1 MLNAQQRAAL
11 SEADRDFVRDAMALL
26 QENWAAKS
34 WLSNDNSY
42 RKDPIGEIRRN
53 KESGQNF
60 SHLSEYIAASV
71 IVHCFDGWSYLGR
84 ALEAEMTGA
93 PDIARHLGYY
103 AELRAAMSL
112 LASEGIGVFNKI
124 HIVVTNEKCMQVKHD
139 GSSHTFTWE
148 ALEDWAK
155 SRKSTNA
162 VLRVV
167 KPGGIPL
174 EDWFGQFSA
183 SADFVATDWLR
194 QWGLD
199 LSRLAYDRAAR
210 NFVSYRPTS
219 FTSSGPKT
227 INETMDSILRFWRIC
242 DPEATGGFPVLDR
255 HLLRISLELIF
266 KGTYKQH
273 PKKVAKYRK
282 TITRMLDGLNPIGET
297 QDWWERFLNY
307 KIEPNPL
314 EIVTDA
320 GGKKESSHPHHSKQV
335 LARAALLLRVA
346 TGSAEGLLT
355 EAEPGLRSK
364 LSFWLDDVSVR
375 RYLWSKSN
383 PPSSFQDLW
392 LDVKESLDIVR
403 QWMDEARQ
411 SECYYDFWDAHA
423 TEASVLSAA
432 ERAFLW
438 GVRL

>member
-1 MLNAQQRAAL
+1 
-11 SEADRDFVRDAMALL
+11 MASL
-26 QENWAAKS
+26 QENWAAKR

-42 RKDPIGEIRRN
+42 RKDPIGEIKRK
-53 KESGQNF
+53 KESEQNS

-84 ALEAEMTGA
+84 ALEAEMTGV

-112 LASEGIGVFNKI
+112 LASEGIGVFNNI
-124 HIVVTNEKCMQVKHD
+124 HIIATNEKCIPVESKKSPHV
-139 GSSHTFTWE
+139 FTWE
-148 ALEDWAK
+148 ALEDWAE
-155 SRKSTNA
+155 SQKSTNA
-162 VLRVV
+162 VLRIV

-174 EDWFGQFSA
+174 EDWFRQISG

-199 LSRLAYDRAAR
+199 LSRLADDRSAR

-219 FTSSGPKT
+219 FTSSGPKP
-227 INETMDSILRFWRIC
+227 ISETMDSILRFWRIC

-273 PKKVAKYRK
+273 PKKVAGYSKAIR
-282 TITRMLDGLNPIGET
+282 RMLDGLNPMGKL
-297 QDWWERFLNY
+297 DWWERFLNY
-307 KIEPNPL
+307 KIEANSL

-320 GGKKESSHPHHSKQV
+320 RGKEESSHPHHSKQV

-346 TGSAEGLLT
+346 TGSAEDLLT

-364 LSFWLDDVSVR
+364 LSFWLDDISVR
-375 RYLWSKSN
+375 RCLWSKSN
-383 PPSSFQDLW
+383 PPSSLQDLW
-392 LDVKESLDIVR
+392 LDVEESLDIVQ
-403 QWMDEARQ
+403 QWMDEAGQ
-411 SECYYDFWDAHA
+411 SEGYYDFWNAHA

-438 GVRL
+438 GMCL